1 PLSVTVTWKVL
12 LAAMP
17 VTVPVRLTPA
27 AASLRLRI
35 LSPAIGVVI
44 ATVGKVSATV
54 TLWVAIA
61 DGLPLASVTWADTV
75 AVPLASASA
84 SVEGS
89 VALQPALAAFTL
101 AVELLVTPLSAT
113 VTWKVLLAV
122 IPVTVPV
129 SGTPPAA
136 FASAKLITLLP
147 STSAIVT
154 ASPRPTSSQLTVAC
168 ADDLP
173 LASVTWTDTV
183 AVPLARPL
191 ASVDGILALQ
201 LVPPSFPTRRS
212 SDLTPL
218 SATVT
223 WKVLLAAIP
232 VTVPVSGTPPA
243 AFASAKLITLL
254 PSTSAIV
261 TAGPVSA
268 KIGRASC
275 RDSR

>member
-101 AVELLVTPLSAT
+101 AVELLVTPLS
-113 VTWKVLLAV
+113 V
-122 IPVTVPV
+122 
-129 SGTPPAA
+129 
-136 FASAKLITLLP
+136 
-147 STSAIVT
+147 
-154 ASPRPTSSQLTVAC
+154 
-168 ADDLP
+168 
-173 LASVTWTDTV
+173 
-183 AVPLARPL
+183 
-191 ASVDGILALQ
+191 
-201 LVPPSFPTRRS
+201 
-212 SDLTPL
+212 
-218 SATVT
+218 TVT

-254 PSTSAIV
+254 PSTNATV

-268 KIGRASC
+268 TVTLWVAIADELPLASVTWA
-275 RDSR
+275 DTVAVPLASASASVEGIVALQPVPAAFTVAV